1 MWVEGYT
8 RVWDVF
14 LFMFK
19 KFYYKKERKIVNDRL
34 SDSVKY
40 GAKDSLLMLNKINKQ
55 NKTATTTKN

>member
-8 RVWDVF
+8 RVWNVF

-34 SDSVKY
+34 SDSVKD
-40 GAKDSLLMLNKINKQ
+40 GAKDFLLMLNKINQQ